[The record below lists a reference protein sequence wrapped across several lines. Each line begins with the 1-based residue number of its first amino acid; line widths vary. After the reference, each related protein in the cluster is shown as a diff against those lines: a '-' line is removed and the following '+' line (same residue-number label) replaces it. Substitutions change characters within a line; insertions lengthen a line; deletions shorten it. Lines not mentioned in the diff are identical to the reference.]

1 VGETVAH
8 RRQTPEA
15 DEDHEALLDADA
27 VDDAT
32 REHHADGVG
41 ELEAEDDGR
50 VGPLIPAEF
59 LFQSRLKQADD
70 LTVDVID
77 RGGEEQ
83 QRTDNPALVTDF
95 S

>member
-1 VGETVAH
+1 MAH

-27 VDDAT
+27 VDDTT

-50 VGPLIPAEF
+50 VGPLIPAKF
-59 LFQSRLKQADD
+59 LFQGWLEQAND
-70 LTVDVID
+70 LTIDVID

-83 QRTDNPALVTDF
+83 QRADNPALVADF